1 MYDIN
6 HTYAV
11 QNSDGTVSSY
21 HVPDLWKIAQHFPTT
36 QKPLEYWVGRI
47 NNYIN
52 AFTPEDWLRV
62 IEADLSYPIILY
74 GKAGVADGS
83 VRRPYYVV
91 GMSLSQLNYTQLCIL
106 DKDQCHSVTKLPSDR
121 RIKEGMIPTKNPRLF
136 HDPNNAKYIYFARQ
150 RELENI

>member
-1 MYDIN
+1 MYVIN

-52 AFTPEDWLRV
+52 TFTPEDWLRV
-62 IEADLSYPIILY
+62 IEADLSYPIILN
-74 GKAGVADGS
+74 GKVGVADGCHRI
-83 VRRPYYVV
+83 VKAMLLGY
-91 GMSLSQLNYTQLCIL
+91 
-106 DKDQCHSVTKLPSDR
+106 DQINAIEIPHLP
-121 RIKEGMIPTKNPRLF
+121 NPIRVWASWEEY
-136 HDPNNAKYIYFARQ
+136 DTNP
-150 RELENI
+150 